1 MVGIVILKMLNVDS
15 LVDLVAVNEVSVVM
29 LVVVIQ

>member
-1 MVGIVILKMLNVDS
+1 MEIVILKMLNVDS